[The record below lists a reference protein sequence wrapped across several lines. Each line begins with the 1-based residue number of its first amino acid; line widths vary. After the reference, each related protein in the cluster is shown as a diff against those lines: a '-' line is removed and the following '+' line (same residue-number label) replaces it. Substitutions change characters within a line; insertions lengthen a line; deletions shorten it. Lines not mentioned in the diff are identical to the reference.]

1 MGSHF
6 SSEHFGIY
14 ECLPRKGVIPDNIC
28 FPFSQKYKH
37 RKIIKQEKRKIL
49 KEQHKNLRKEAKAYC
64 VLYQSCR
71 YHSAET
77 EGIQKLQIL
86 AQRST

>member
-28 FPFSQKYKH
+28 FPFPKSISTGRSQN
-37 RKIIKQEKRKIL
+37 RKKRKIL
-49 KEQHKNLRKEAKAYC
+49 KEQHKIIGKEAKAYC
-64 VLYQSCR
+64 TLS
-71 YHSAET
+71 E
-77 EGIQKLQIL
+77 L
-86 AQRST
+86 